1 MHSTSGS
8 NRPSRTNA
16 AERRA
21 RGADER
27 RRTAE
32 PAPSSPEGL
41 IDRHVEDA
49 RRQLAEGREQLK
61 QARRRVVQLEDAVAN
76 WERLAGELRAGRR
89 NGSPASR

>member
-1 MHSTSGS
+1 V
-8 NRPSRTNA
+8 R
-16 AERRA
+16 
-21 RGADER
+21 ER

-32 PAPSSPEGL
+32 PPPSSPERL
-41 IDRHVEDA
+41 IERHVEDA

-89 NGSPASR
+89 NGSAASR